1 MKLRIKR
8 AYEPASADDGE
19 RVLIDRLWP
28 RGLAKADAAVDH
40 WLRELAPSAGLRRWF
55 GHDPAR
61 WDEFRRRYFAELGAE
76 PATGAL
82 AELHALIAG
91 PRPVTLLYGARE
103 EEYNNA
109 VALREYL
116 MRWES
121 PPAHDGLR

>member
-8 AYEPASADDGE
+8 VYEPASADDGE

-28 RGLAKADAAVDH
+28 RGLAKAEAAVDH
-40 WLRELAPSAGLRRWF
+40 WLRELAPSTGLRRWF

-76 PATGAL
+76 AAAGAL
-82 AELHALIAG
+82 AELRALLAG
-91 PRPVTLLYGARE
+91 PRPVTLLYGARD

-116 MRWES
+116 QRWAS
-121 PPAHDGLR
+121 PPAADGL